1 MLSFIRSGRARKA
14 MAAALA
20 ATFVLSVAGCG
31 QKQQQG
37 GNKAA
42 LVKTMKVIKR
52 DTPLVYDYTGFVQAQ
67 QEMELKAQVSG
78 QITAKYFKGGDNV
91 VQARPCMLLTS
102 VLIRPTCLMRRQAWL
117 MPVRLWLTQL

>member
-14 MAAALA
+14 MAAVLA

-37 GNKAA
+37 GNQAT

-52 DTPLVYDYTGFVQAQ
+52 DTRLV
-67 QEMELKAQVSG
+67 
-78 QITAKYFKGGDNV
+78 
-91 VQARPCMLLTS
+91 
-102 VLIRPTCLMRRQAWL
+102 
-117 MPVRLWLTQL
+117 

>member
-1 MLSFIRSGRARKA
+1 MLSFIRSCRARKA

-37 GNKAA
+37 GNQAT

-52 DTPLVYDYTGFVQAQ
+52 DTPLVYDYTEIGRASCRERV
-67 QEMELKAQVSG
+67 
-78 QITAKYFKGGDNV
+78 
-91 VQARPCMLLTS
+91 
-102 VLIRPTCLMRRQAWL
+102 
-117 MPVRLWLTQL
+117 

>member
-37 GNKAA
+37 GNK
-42 LVKTMKVIKR
+42 
-52 DTPLVYDYTGFVQAQ
+52 
-67 QEMELKAQVSG
+67 
-78 QITAKYFKGGDNV
+78 
-91 VQARPCMLLTS
+91 
-102 VLIRPTCLMRRQAWL
+102 
-117 MPVRLWLTQL
+117 VRLL

>member
-52 DTPLVYDYTGFVQAQ
+52 DTPLV
-67 QEMELKAQVSG
+67 
-78 QITAKYFKGGDNV
+78 
-91 VQARPCMLLTS
+91 
-102 VLIRPTCLMRRQAWL
+102 
-117 MPVRLWLTQL
+117 

>member
-52 DTPLVYDYTGFVQAQ
+52 DTPLVYDYTA
-67 QEMELKAQVSG
+67 L
-78 QITAKYFKGGDNV
+78 Y
-91 VQARPCMLLTS
+91 
-102 VLIRPTCLMRRQAWL
+102 
-117 MPVRLWLTQL
+117 RLSRKWS

>member
-37 GNKAA
+37 GKSPAQSKVNK
-42 LVKTMKVIKR
+42 
-52 DTPLVYDYTGFVQAQ
+52 
-67 QEMELKAQVSG
+67 KAG
-78 QITAKYFKGGDNV
+78 ITNQGSNAGGK
-91 VQARPCMLLTS
+91 
-102 VLIRPTCLMRRQAWL
+102 PTE
-117 MPVRLWLTQL
+117 

>member
-37 GNKAA
+37 GN
-42 LVKTMKVIKR
+42 LVV
-52 DTPLVYDYTGFVQAQ
+52 LVFSFVF
-67 QEMELKAQVSG
+67 LVC
-78 QITAKYFKGGDNV
+78 FV
-91 VQARPCMLLTS
+91 F
-102 VLIRPTCLMRRQAWL
+102 W
-117 MPVRLWLTQL
+117 

>member
-1 MLSFIRSGRARKA
+1 MLFFIRSDRARKA

-37 GNKAA
+37 GNKAD

-52 DTPLVYDYTGFVQAQ
+52 GTPLVYDYTGFVQAQ

-78 QITAKYFKGGDNV
+78 QIQPSISRAVT
-91 VQARPCMLLTS
+91 M
-102 VLIRPTCLMRRQAWL
+102 
-117 MPVRLWLTQL
+117 

>member
-52 DTPLVYDYTGFVQAQ
+52 DTPLVYLCTGSAGNGAEGSGKRSDYS
-67 QEMELKAQVSG
+67 QVFQG
-78 QITAKYFKGGDNV
+78 
-91 VQARPCMLLTS
+91 R
-102 VLIRPTCLMRRQAWL
+102 
-117 MPVRLWLTQL
+117 

>member
-1 MLSFIRSGRARKA
+1 MFSFIRSGRARKA

-67 QEMELKAQVSG
+67 QEMERLISTLVNSIQGLACTYIV
-78 QITAKYFKGGDNV
+78 TALEILV
-91 VQARPCMLLTS
+91 CM
-102 VLIRPTCLMRRQAWL
+102 
-117 MPVRLWLTQL
+117 